1 VFGKFIKYSNAQDAL
16 VAVPEM
22 YGVKLRGFMIPCHR
36 NTINVA
42 NVANMGQDAYLGGNV
57 HHELTMATLII
68 RTQILLTKEQM
79 NYLAKLKKKTGESI
93 GSLIRR
99 WIDEERTKEQK
110 KG

>member
-1 VFGKFIKYSNAQDAL
+1 MNL
-16 VAVPEM
+16 
-22 YGVKLRGFMIPCHR
+22 
-36 NTINVA
+36 
-42 NVANMGQDAYLGGNV
+42 
-57 HHELTMATLII
+57 LTV

-110 KG
+110 KT